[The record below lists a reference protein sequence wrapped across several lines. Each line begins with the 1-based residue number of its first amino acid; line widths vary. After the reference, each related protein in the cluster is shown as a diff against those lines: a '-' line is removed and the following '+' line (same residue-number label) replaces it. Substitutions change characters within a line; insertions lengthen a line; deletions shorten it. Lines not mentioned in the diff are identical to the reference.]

1 MTAPRG
7 STLRRRRLG
16 HELRRLRETAQRT
29 HVDLATLLDCSQAKV
44 SKIESGQLGMRTVE
58 LRAVLEYLDVP
69 TEEWEPL
76 LTLAKESNQRGL
88 WRKNDDV
95 VTTKFAT
102 YVALEAE
109 AVDIRMYQT
118 EVVPGLLQTEEYA
131 RTVNQATRWREG
143 IDLDR
148 DTEVRMER
156 QGRVLTGE
164 LKLWVIL
171 NEAAIRRVVGG
182 EQVMRGQLQHL
193 LELGHQP
200 HITLQVLPFSSGAHP
215 AMTGPFEIARFAD
228 RKLDPDV
235 VYLENQTGGL
245 FMEDPAESSRY
256 NLTFESLIGHAYDPG
271 RSAKLI
277 GRVIDELP
285 GEPVPY

>member
-16 HELRRLRETAQRT
+16 HELRRLREAAQRT

-102 YVALEAE
+102 YVALE
-109 AVDIRMYQT
+109 
-118 EVVPGLLQTEEYA
+118 
-131 RTVNQATRWREG
+131 
-143 IDLDR
+143 
-148 DTEVRMER
+148 
-156 QGRVLTGE
+156 
-164 LKLWVIL
+164 
-171 NEAAIRRVVGG
+171 
-182 EQVMRGQLQHL
+182 
-193 LELGHQP
+193 
-200 HITLQVLPFSSGAHP
+200 
-215 AMTGPFEIARFAD
+215 
-228 RKLDPDV
+228 
-235 VYLENQTGGL
+235 
-245 FMEDPAESSRY
+245 
-256 NLTFESLIGHAYDPG
+256 
-271 RSAKLI
+271 
-277 GRVIDELP
+277 
-285 GEPVPY
+285 